1 MILCFLRS
9 PSATFRIPDPKS
21 VYAELVEPKATVG
34 QPLFFSSRS
43 TLGRMKKKQS
53 FDKLRI
59 SGVGVR

>member
-21 VYAELVEPKATVG
+21 VYAELVEA
-34 QPLFFSSRS
+34 LFFSSRS